1 MLARLIARSRDR
13 SGPTVRQD
21 DTITED
27 TITQD
32 TVSQDAITQDA
43 ITQEWELAR
52 ARATSD
58 AELAEID
65 AIFGRHA
72 A

>member
-32 TVSQDAITQDA
+32 TVSQDAITQ
-43 ITQEWELAR
+43 EWELAR

>member
-21 DTITED
+21 DTVSITE
-27 TITQD
+27 
-32 TVSQDAITQDA
+32 
-43 ITQEWELAR
+43 EWELAR

-65 AIFGRHA
+65 AVFGRHA